1 MNVFQRIFHF
11 MFFFPFI
18 VLTFQGKFIE
28 STEIHSLRNR
38 NTNARDENG
47 NALRCDVICDYN
59 FEFSFWGRK
68 NRGKIEESEIS

>member
-18 VLTFQGKFIE
+18 VLTFQGKFIV
-28 STEIHSLRNR
+28 STEIHSHR
-38 NTNARDENG
+38 NTNSTDGNG
-47 NALRCDVICDYN
+47 NALGCDVICDYN
-59 FEFSFWGRK
+59 FEFSFWGRQ